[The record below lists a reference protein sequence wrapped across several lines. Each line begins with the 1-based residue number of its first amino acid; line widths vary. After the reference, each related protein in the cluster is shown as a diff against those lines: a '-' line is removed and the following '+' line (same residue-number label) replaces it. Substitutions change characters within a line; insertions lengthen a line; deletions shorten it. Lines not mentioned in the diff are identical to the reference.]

1 MRYTHTHREGGDKR
15 TETEK
20 QRERER
26 DRERNEKMVRG
37 TSQGNNLIL
46 KTEASGWK
54 GLIRIPTQ

>member
-1 MRYTHTHREGGDKR
+1 MVRYIHRERRGDKR

-26 DRERNEKMVRG
+26 DEKMVRG
-37 TSQGNNLIL
+37 TFQGDNLIL